1 VDPADLLTTR
11 ELLQRIKARALAR
24 HRPGG
29 SSPSRRFRAVQ
40 AYDASCPDP
49 LVASRGLC
57 LRIERRPSEW
67 PGWVWGTDPA
77 GQASWVPECWLRI
90 EGDTAE
96 LLRDY
101 DATELS
107 VQPGDVVTGD
117 LVESGWLWACTST
130 GQQGWVPLAYLSEEE
145 G

>member
-1 VDPADLLTTR
+1 MDPAEFLTTR

-24 HRPGG
+24 QRPGG
-29 SSPSRRFRAVQ
+29 SSLPRRFRAIQ
-40 AYDASCPDP
+40 AYDSSCPDP
-49 LVASRGLC
+49 LVASQGLH

-67 PGWVWGTDPA
+67 PGWVWGTAPT
-77 GQASWVPECWLRI
+77 GLASWVPERWLRI

-96 LLRDY
+96 LLCDY

-117 LVESGWLWACTST
+117 LVESGWLWARTPT
-130 GQQGWVPLAYLSEEE
+130 GQQGWVPLEYLSEEQ